1 MGKLRRQTLSRT
13 VVQFRPFVIE
23 RRQED
28 DLPAHL
34 KGAAVYLETGEQEG
48 YFVFDILANKY
59 LAVEYEEVQ
68 GTWYFVQQDKRQDE
82 WTAIDTVPTSYNIGR
97 KFQPTTIS
105 AADVDDSDGS
115 THRHQINAPITVSTM
130 DMSQTALSTAA
141 AALTLAGTKAPGQ
154 VASFL
159 GKGKKPAGQ
168 PPSGGGPPG
177 GTGGGGGLPG
187 GPPAWGGPFGP
198 PGGGV
203 PGGGG
208 APAGGGHGGGKL
220 GGNPPDIFDGDRAT
234 VDTFMNQFNLY
245 RIANLDA
252 EQMVN
257 PMKRAALF
265 LGFIKGPNIK
275 DWVKRWTN
283 WTIDQYTMGRATNDE
298 YYWTT
303 IIHEFEDAF
312 RDTGARECAEMRLT
326 HLLMTPN
333 EVDIFLAQ
341 FETMAHEA
349 QYPVDA
355 APTLSLLAS
364 KLPFHM
370 MNHIYKV
377 NRPQTFVDWANAIRQ
392 YHQDNTAVQNLRAM
406 HDEPR
411 VRNPTKQKGY
421 TPQQLAKILG
431 VKMPTPDANTMDTRA
446 DRSRSWN
453 KNRGTKGRVSTTSPS
468 NLPKDT
474 KKQRVEGRC
483 FNCNKQGHIS
493 KNCPDKKDKPKAQ
506 KPRVQAHKIETE
518 NSGSDAD
525 LESEVDD
532 PDSFIKRARAM
543 KEDHKC
549 EIMLMAIAA
558 DKKEEGSDQDF

>member
-1 MGKLRRQTLSRT
+1 
-13 VVQFRPFVIE
+13 
-23 RRQED
+23 
-28 DLPAHL
+28 
-34 KGAAVYLETGEQEG
+34 
-48 YFVFDILANKY
+48 
-59 LAVEYEEVQ
+59 
-68 GTWYFVQQDKRQDE
+68 
-82 WTAIDTVPTSYNIGR
+82 
-97 KFQPTTIS
+97 
-105 AADVDDSDGS
+105 
-115 THRHQINAPITVSTM
+115 M

-141 AALTLAGTKAPGQ
+141 AALTLAGTKDPGQ

-168 PPSGGGPPG
+168 PPTGGGPPG
-177 GTGGGGGLPG
+177 GTGGRGGLPG
-187 GPPAWGGPFGP
+187 GPPAGGGPFGP
-198 PGGGV
+198 PGGGG

-208 APAGGGHGGGKL
+208 APGGGAHGGGKL
-220 GGNPPDIFDGDRAT
+220 GGNPPDVFDGDRAT
-234 VDTFMNQFNLY
+234 VDAFMNQFNLY

-257 PMKRAALF
+257 PMKRSALF
-265 LGFIKGPNIK
+265 LGFIKGPNVK

-283 WTIDQYTMGRATNDE
+283 WTIDQYTTGRATNDE

-303 IIHEFEDAF
+303 IIHGFEDAF
-312 RDTGARECAEMRLT
+312 RDTGAREHAEMRLT
-326 HLLMTPN
+326 HLLMTSN

-349 QYPVDA
+349 QYPLDA

-406 HDEPR
+406 HEEPR

-431 VKMPTPDANTMDTRA
+431 VKMLTPDANAMDTRA

-453 KNRGTKGRVSTTSPS
+453 KNKGTKGRVSATAPS

-474 KKQRVEGRC
+474 EKQHVEGRC
-483 FNCNKQGHIS
+483 CNCNTQGHIS
-493 KNCPDKKDKPKAQ
+493 RNCPDKKDKPKAQ
-506 KPRVQAHKIETE
+506 KPRVQARKIETE

-525 LESEVDD
+525 LESEVDN

-543 KEDHKC
+543 KEDHKR